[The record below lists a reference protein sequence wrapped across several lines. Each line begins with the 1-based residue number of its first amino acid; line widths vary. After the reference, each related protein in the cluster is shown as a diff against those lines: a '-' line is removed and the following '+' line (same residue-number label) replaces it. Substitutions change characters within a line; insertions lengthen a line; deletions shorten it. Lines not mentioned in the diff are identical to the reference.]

1 MLEDKER
8 RREEEWEGRG
18 GGGRGELKKLKKKHQ
33 KQITKRC
40 RLNSLSTSTFKLESS
55 EKQVFKRNKLSALEN
70 LKQMTSNVG
79 EVVVNGEPPCLLME
93 VQTVNTNIDTA

>member
-1 MLEDKER
+1 
-8 RREEEWEGRG
+8 
-18 GGGRGELKKLKKKHQ
+18 
-33 KQITKRC
+33 
-40 RLNSLSTSTFKLESS
+40 LESS